1 MSSQRNMTDMLKRRG
16 RKSSPTQH
24 SNTELVNFDVL
35 SLSGMS
41 ERGVQSLK
49 NVQDRLQLCSWS
61 HCMLT
66 TAWWILVKETGAC
79 VLDQI
84 KVNHKTVD
92 FAGEPKTGATRT
104 VAR

>member
-41 ERGVQSLK
+41 ERGVSEKCARPVAVVLLEPLHV
-49 NVQDRLQLCSWS
+49 N
-61 HCMLT
+61 HCM
-66 TAWWILVKETGAC
+66 
-79 VLDQI
+79 
-84 KVNHKTVD
+84 VD
-92 FAGEPKTGATRT
+92 FGERN
-104 VAR
+104 RCMCFESN